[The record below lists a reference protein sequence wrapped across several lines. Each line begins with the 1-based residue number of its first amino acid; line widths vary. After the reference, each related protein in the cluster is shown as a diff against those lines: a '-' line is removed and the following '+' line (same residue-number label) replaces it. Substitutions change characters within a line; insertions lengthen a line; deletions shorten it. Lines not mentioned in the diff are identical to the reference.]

1 MKPLLSIGIIFKNEI
16 RCLERCVKSLQALR
30 DAVSCELIMADTGSD
45 DGSRETAERY
55 ADLLLDVPWTDDFS
69 AARNAVMDRCSGE
82 WYLSLDADEW
92 LDENID
98 GLLAFFRDRQRSEP
112 TCGLTV
118 RNYISPVEHNLYTD
132 FLAIR
137 MVRMSSG
144 LRYVGRIHERW
155 EFPDGREL
163 LVYPLGGVVLHHDGY
178 VMLNDGSAAG
188 KEKLER
194 NMRLLQRELLESPG
208 DLRLLIQCIES
219 CGLDYESQLPYIRQG
234 MELILKRQEGWAET
248 GANFLHYAV
257 HAAHKLDLPEL
268 GEWIALAETLFPDS
282 IYTTVEVQ
290 FDAAEHAWRNMDC
303 PEIIYRG
310 LRYIKGAQDYRAGRV
325 NANDLLQSPLL
336 SASFHHETTL
346 RAFVARV
353 QAYEGQPEAALETL
367 ETLDY
372 DTMDEEQAAALLDTM
387 LRIHT
392 LSLAD
397 TAPLLLKFWTK
408 INAPKPSQEAADRR
422 RARLTALAAAQFAP
436 DCVRGERARMNGDV
450 SLDGIGRVRA
460 EEWNVLS
467 RLRPCRYGYTLF
479 RPLQGQ
485 TEIGTAAALMDETAP
500 EAAVRLLEGVKRLE
514 ELPIAALSRALV
526 RGVPFPLPDRPMN
539 IEEMDAL
546 AARLAQDK
554 EALRT
559 LAERAAAG
567 DFTGNWQTLLW
578 TRGLVLAAVRTCQ
591 WNDKTRD
598 LALAKSFARVERDF
612 LSACYAPR
620 VLREEAVCALPVMH
634 RSGWYCARAFA
645 ALEAGDSAAYTRY
658 LREGLISCE
667 GMKDMVEFLMEHT
680 PELQA
685 PPPGAELLALAEKV
699 RTILAAYP
707 ADDPAVAALK
717 VSPAYRKVANL
728 IEGDNA

>member
-16 RCLERCVKSLQALR
+16 RCLERCVKSLQPLR
-30 DAVSCELIMADTGSD
+30 DAVSCELVMADTGSD
-45 DGSRETAERY
+45 DGSREIGERY
-55 ADLLLDVPWTDDFS
+55 ADLFFDVPWTDDFS

-98 GLLAFFRDRQRSEP
+98 GLLAFFRDRRRPEP

-188 KEKLER
+188 REKLER
-194 NMRLLQRELLESPG
+194 NMRLLKRELLESPR
-208 DLRLLIQCIES
+208 DLRLMIQCIES

-234 MELILKRQEGWAET
+234 MELIVKRQEGWAER
-248 GANFLHYAV
+248 GANLLHYAV
-257 HAAHKLDLPEL
+257 HAAHKLELPEL
-268 GEWIALAETLFPDS
+268 GEWIALAEMLFPDS

-310 LRYIKGAQDYRAGRV
+310 LRYIKGALDYRAGRV

-346 RAFVARV
+346 RTFVARV

-408 INAPKPSQEAADRR
+408 INAPRPSQEAADRR

-436 DCVRGERARMNGDV
+436 DCVRGERARMNGDI
-450 SLDGIGRVRA
+450 SLDGIGRIRA

-485 TEIGTAAALMDETAP
+485 TEIGTAAVLMDETAP
-500 EAAVRLLEGVKRLE
+500 EAALRLLEGVKRLE

-526 RGVPFPLPDRPMN
+526 RGVPFPLSDRPMN
-539 IEEMDAL
+539 VEEMDAL
-546 AARLAQDK
+546 AARLAQDQ

-598 LALAKSFARVERDF
+598 LALAKSFARVEREF
-612 LSACYAPR
+612 LSACYAPQ

-645 ALEAGDSAAYTRY
+645 ALEAGDSAAYTRC

-707 ADDPAVAALK
+707 ADDPAVAVLK
-717 VSPAYRKVANL
+717 ASPAYQRVADL

>member
-16 RCLERCVKSLQALR
+16 RCLERCVKSLQPLR
-30 DAVSCELIMADTGSD
+30 DAVSCELVMADTGSD
-45 DGSRETAERY
+45 DGSREIGERY
-55 ADLLLDVPWTDDFS
+55 ADLLFDVPWTDDFS

-98 GLLAFFRDRQRSEP
+98 GLLAFFRDRRRPEP
-112 TCGLTV
+112 TCGVTV

-188 KEKLER
+188 REKLER
-194 NMRLLQRELLESPG
+194 NMRLLKRELLESPR
-208 DLRLLIQCIES
+208 DLRLMIQCIES

-234 MELILKRQEGWAET
+234 MELIVKRQEGWAER
-248 GANFLHYAV
+248 GANLLHYAV
-257 HAAHKLDLPEL
+257 HAAHKLELPEL
-268 GEWIALAETLFPDS
+268 GEWISLAETLFPDS
-282 IYTTVEVQ
+282 IYTTVEIQ

-408 INAPKPSQEAADRR
+408 INAPRPSQEAADRR

-436 DCVRGERARMNGDV
+436 DCVRGERARMNGDI
-450 SLDGIGRVRA
+450 SLDGIGRIRA

-467 RLRPCRYGYTLF
+467 RLRPCRYG
-479 RPLQGQ
+479 
-485 TEIGTAAALMDETAP
+485 
-500 EAAVRLLEGVKRLE
+500 
-514 ELPIAALSRALV
+514 
-526 RGVPFPLPDRPMN
+526 
-539 IEEMDAL
+539 
-546 AARLAQDK
+546 
-554 EALRT
+554 
-559 LAERAAAG
+559 
-567 DFTGNWQTLLW
+567 
-578 TRGLVLAAVRTCQ
+578 
-591 WNDKTRD
+591 
-598 LALAKSFARVERDF
+598 
-612 LSACYAPR
+612 
-620 VLREEAVCALPVMH
+620 
-634 RSGWYCARAFA
+634 
-645 ALEAGDSAAYTRY
+645 
-658 LREGLISCE
+658 
-667 GMKDMVEFLMEHT
+667 
-680 PELQA
+680 
-685 PPPGAELLALAEKV
+685 
-699 RTILAAYP
+699 
-707 ADDPAVAALK
+707 
-717 VSPAYRKVANL
+717 
-728 IEGDNA
+728 